1 MNESAQTWGRASVT
15 SSGVDF
21 QLVGIRGIYIGGG
34 LKHLHLSRTQ
44 QMNAIPFSL
53 STCLHFIPF
62 INVSSSS
69 FSSYDT
75 SNTL

>member
-1 MNESAQTWGRASVT
+1 MNKSARMWGRASVT

-53 STCLHFIPF
+53 STYLHFILF
-62 INVSSSS
+62 INVS
-69 FSSYDT
+69 
-75 SNTL
+75 